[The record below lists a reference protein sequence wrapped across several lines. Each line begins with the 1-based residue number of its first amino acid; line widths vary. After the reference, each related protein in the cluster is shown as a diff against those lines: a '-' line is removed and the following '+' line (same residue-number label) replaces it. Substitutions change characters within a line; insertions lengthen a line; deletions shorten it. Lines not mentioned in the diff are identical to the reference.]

1 MLRDCDGEPLEAPH
15 LEFQPRRRG
24 PEGGPTGWSASD
36 NSQIRS
42 VAEERISTVAV
53 AIRMKRM
60 GRKHRE
66 YYRICATDRRS
77 PRDGRVIEEL
87 GTYDPHVPETDA
99 RCTLNGPRVDYWL
112 SVGAQPS
119 DAVRVLIKKY
129 GTNGTHLQEME
140 HARARLRLPKIVPDA
155 GPPAFVPEVKQPEPP
170 AAEAA
175 AAEPV
180 ETAAAEAAAETPAE
194 APAEPAAEPAAAA
207 EPVAEAAEA
216 TPAAEEAKSE

>member
-1 MLRDCDGEPLEAPH
+1 M
-15 LEFQPRRRG
+15 
-24 PEGGPTGWSASD
+24 
-36 NSQIRS
+36 
-42 VAEERISTVAV
+42 AV

-66 YYRICATDRRS
+66 YYRICASDRRS

-99 RCTLNGPRVDYWL
+99 RCTLNGPRIEYWI

-129 GTNGTHLQEME
+129 GTNGTHVQQME
-140 HARARLRLPKIVPDA
+140 QARARLKLPKIVPDA

-170 AAEAA
+170 VAEAPAAEAVTETPAAEAVDATEAVA
-175 AAEPV
+175 AAEPAS
-180 ETAAAEAAAETPAE
+180 ESSAS
-194 APAEPAAEPAAAA
+194 EPAAD
-207 EPVAEAAEA
+207 
-216 TPAAEEAKSE
+216 EAKSE